1 VLLPAV
7 LALLLRSPVTRVKV
21 QRERATIEVP
31 WHMLGVA
38 AVLALLAWAL
48 SSVHIAQPKALPKPV
63 RLAPTRPDA
72 VPDRPSSGSGFPAGP
87 WIALALGLLVLAVLV
102 AVAIQR
108 RNERRRV
115 AVAET
120 VTAPPDPLAL
130 AVEAALLDLENE
142 DDPRRAVI
150 KAYAS
155 TEQVLRE
162 QGLARLPSEAPL
174 EYLDRVLRGLGARA
188 GAVDRLTELF
198 EHAAFST
205 HDVDGGMRAEAVAAF
220 HDLRDTL
227 AAEASS

>member
-1 VLLPAV
+1 
-7 LALLLRSPVTRVKV
+7 
-21 QRERATIEVP
+21 
-31 WHMLGVA
+31 
-38 AVLALLAWAL
+38 
-48 SSVHIAQPKALPKPV
+48 VHLPKPKPLPKPAAGP
-63 RLAPTRPDA
+63 LAAQPTP
-72 VPDRPSSGSGFPAGP
+72 VPQHPSGGGFAAGP

-102 AVAIQR
+102 VVALQHR
-108 RNERRRV
+108 RETRRL
-115 AVAET
+115 AAPET
-120 VTAPPDPLAL
+120 VTAVPDPLAL

-155 TEQVLRE
+155 TEQVLR
-162 QGLARLPSEAPL
+162 QHGLARLPSEAPL

-198 EHAAFST
+198 EHAAFSA

-220 HDLRDTL
+220 HGLRDTF